1 MAELAAKPRTVTGKK
16 VKTLRKKGEVP
27 AVLYGYKTDV
37 TPISVDAR
45 QFGKILKQAG
55 ETSLVELHLEGGEK
69 KQVLIHDVSRDTLK
83 GTPTHIDFYAV
94 QMDKPIEATVPLSF
108 IGESEAV
115 KAAGGVLVKVMQEVM
130 IEALPKDLPH
140 EIEVDI
146 SSIKSFEDHILVK
159 NLKLPK
165 GVSLVG
171 DVEKTIALVERPR
184 TEEELAALDQASE
197 VSLDAIEVVGEK
209 EKAEAEAEESSTEDK
224 KAE

>member
-1 MAELAAKPRTVTGKK
+1 MGKK
-16 VKTLRKKGEVP
+16 VKTLRKNGEVP
-27 AVLYGYKTDV
+27 AILYGYKTDV

-55 ETSLVELHLEGGEK
+55 ETSLVELQLEGGQK

-83 GTPTHIDFYAV
+83 GHPTHIDFYAV

-108 IGESEAV
+108 MGESEAV
-115 KAAGGVLVKVMQEVM
+115 KAAGGVLVKVMQEVT

-146 SSIKSFEDHILVK
+146 SSIKSFEDHIVIK

-171 DVEKTIALVERPR
+171 DVEQTVALVEPPR
-184 TEEELAALDQASE
+184 TEAELAALDQAPE
-197 VSLDAIEVVGEK
+197 VLLDAIEVVGEK
-209 EKAEAEAEESSTEDK
+209 EKAEAESEESSLEDK
-224 KAE
+224 KSE